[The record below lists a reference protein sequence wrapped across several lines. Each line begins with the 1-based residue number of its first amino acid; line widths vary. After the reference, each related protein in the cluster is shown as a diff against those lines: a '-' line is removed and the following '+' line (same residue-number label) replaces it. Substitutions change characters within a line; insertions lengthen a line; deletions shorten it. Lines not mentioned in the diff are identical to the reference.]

1 MRIKTTAPTVLI
13 STVILVICTCGFI
26 GQQLSGGLI
35 ESVEE
40 SRFELMRSILAS
52 TLADTESKAL
62 ARAELVAALPN
73 IGGLLRAADRSGLQ
87 AETATL
93 FAAQRDRFG
102 LSQAQFFVPPTTS
115 FLRLNLPEKFG
126 DDVSSFRPMVVEWSK
141 TGESLQGMSIS
152 RAGPA
157 VFGVASVKDAQGL
170 VGGFEIGLD
179 IGPVLDGLKSKHGFE
194 AAIFIDEQ
202 PLREVATSL
211 GGDVLSSENRVGKT
225 IRFYTTHLD
234 RLRELVQDR
243 DLSLGDERTYVREA
257 GGVAYGVYV
266 TPVKNYAGRPL
277 GMIALAADFTAT
289 RASAGRTLVW
299 QILLTLIGCI
309 MSAALILIV
318 LRGMVQVPLREVGR
332 KFAALAAGDREAR
345 IEGTEDMPEELQ
357 ELATAH
363 ESLRSAKEAE
373 S

>member
-1 MRIKTTAPTVLI
+1 MRVKTTAPTVLI
-13 STVILVICTCGFI
+13 ATVILVVCTCGVI
-26 GQQLSGGLI
+26 GHQLSAGLI
-35 ESVEE
+35 DSVEE

-52 TLADTESKAL
+52 TLAETESKAL
-62 ARAELVAALPN
+62 ARAELVASLPS
-73 IGGLLRAADRSGLQ
+73 IAARVRAADRAGLQ

-93 FAAQRDRFG
+93 FAQQRDRFG

-141 TGESLQGMSIS
+141 TQQSLQGVSIS
-152 RAGPA
+152 RSGPA
-157 VFGVASVKDAQGL
+157 VFGIASVKDAQGL

-179 IGPVLDGLKSKHGFE
+179 LGPVLDGLKSKHGFE
-194 AAIFIDEQ
+194 AAIFVDEK
-202 PLREVATSL
+202 PLREVATAL
-211 GGDVLSSENRVGKT
+211 GGDVLSEENRVGKT

-243 DLSLGDERTYVREA
+243 DISLGEERTYVRDA
-257 GGVAYGVYV
+257 GGVPYGVFV
-266 TPVKNYAGRPL
+266 TPLKNYAGRTL
-277 GMIALAADFTAT
+277 GMVALAADFSGT

-299 QILLTLIGCI
+299 QILLTLVGCI
-309 MSAALILIV
+309 VCAALILIV
-318 LRGMVQVPLREVGR
+318 LRGMVQVPLREVGS

-345 IEGTEDMPEELQ
+345 IEGADEMPDELQ
-357 ELATAH
+357 ELAKAH
-363 ESLRSAKEAE
+363 EALRGKEAE